1 MTHARKMLAAMVCV
15 VASGVTAAAST
26 VAVFESATGTAT
38 AAAPSPGPASATLTS
53 SQTLASSASTTS
65 TAAAETSRNAALS
78 ARLDVIADRA
88 GALSRLNTLIVARN
102 GSIVL
107 ERGYRGAQ
115 LEAPINIKSASK
127 VIVSALV
134 GRAIDEGL
142 IANVDA
148 SIRPLLAKRLTDD
161 TNPRLG
167 EISVED
173 LLTMRAGLERT
184 SGPNYGRWIA
194 SRNWVG
200 YIVSRPFVDE
210 PGGRMLYST
219 GSSHLLSAILTDAS
233 RRSTLQLAQRW
244 LGDPLG
250 IRFAGW
256 DRDPQGVYLGGNNM
270 AISPRALF
278 AFGDMMR
285 AGGIN
290 ARGERVLSEAWIK
303 ASWTPRTQSQFT
315 GDAYG
320 YGWFIAE
327 AAGHPVYYAWGYGG
341 QLLYVVPTLGLTV
354 VMTSDPNQPSGSDGY
369 LQQLHTLFEQEIV
382 AAVIAEPVMP

>member
-1 MTHARKMLAAMVCV
+1 MTHARKMLTAMVCL

-26 VAVFESATGTAT
+26 LVVAESATHTAT
-38 AAAPSPGPASATLTS
+38 AAPPSPSAASATLAS
-53 SQTLASSASTTS
+53 SPALTSSASTTS
-65 TAAAETSRNAALS
+65 SAAAETSRNTALS

-115 LEAPINIKSASK
+115 LDAPVNIKSASK

-142 IANVDA
+142 IANVGA
-148 SIRPLLAKRLTDD
+148 SIRPLLTKRLPGDA
-161 TNPRLG
+161 NPRLG

-194 SRNWVG
+194 SRDWVG

-244 LGDPLG
+244 LGDPLD

-270 AISPRALF
+270 AMSPRALF

-320 YGWFIAE
+320 YGWFITE

-369 LQQLHTLFEQEIV
+369 LQQLHTLFEQDIV
-382 AAVIAEPVMP
+382 GAVIAEPVVP

>member
-1 MTHARKMLAAMVCV
+1 MTHARKMLAAILCV
-15 VASGVTAAAST
+15 VASGVTAAST
-26 VAVFESATGTAT
+26 VVVSESATGTA
-38 AAAPSPGPASATLTS
+38 AAASSPSPASATLAS
-53 SQTLASSASTTS
+53 SQAPTSSASTTS

-115 LEAPINIKSASK
+115 LDAPVNIKSASK

-142 IANVDA
+142 IANVGA
-148 SIRPLLAKRLTDD
+148 SIRPLLTKRLPGDA
-161 TNPRLG
+161 NPRLG

-194 SRNWVG
+194 SRDWVG

-244 LGDPLG
+244 LGDPLD

-270 AISPRALF
+270 AMSPRALF

-320 YGWFIAE
+320 YGWFITE

-369 LQQLHTLFEQEIV
+369 LQQLHTLFEQDIV
-382 AAVIAEPVMP
+382 GAVIAEPVVP

>member
-1 MTHARKMLAAMVCV
+1 MTHARKMLAAMLCV
-15 VASGVTAAAST
+15 VASGVTAAST
-26 VAVFESATGTAT
+26 VVVSESATGTAT
-38 AAAPSPGPASATLTS
+38 AAASSPSPASATLAS
-53 SQTLASSASTTS
+53 SQAPTSSASATS

-88 GALSRLNTLIVARN
+88 GALTRLNTLIVARN

-115 LEAPINIKSASK
+115 LDAPVNIKSASK

-142 IANVDA
+142 IASVGA
-148 SIRPLLAKRLTDD
+148 SIRPLLAKRLPGDA
-161 TNPRLG
+161 NPRLG

-194 SRNWVG
+194 SRDWVG

-244 LGDPLG
+244 LGEPLG

-270 AISPRALF
+270 AMSPRALF

-285 AGGIN
+285 AGGVN

-320 YGWFIAE
+320 YGWFIAD

-369 LQQLHTLFEQEIV
+369 LQQLHTLFEQDIV
-382 AAVIAEPVMP
+382 GAVIAEPVTP

>member
-1 MTHARKMLAAMVCV
+1 MTHARKMLAAILCV

-26 VAVFESATGTAT
+26 VVVSESATGTAT
-38 AAAPSPGPASATLTS
+38 AAPPSPSAASATLAS
-53 SQTLASSASTTS
+53 SQALTSSASTTS
-65 TAAAETSRNAALS
+65 SAAAETRLNTALS

-115 LEAPINIKSASK
+115 LDAPVNIKSASK

-142 IANVDA
+142 IANVGA
-148 SIRPLLAKRLTDD
+148 SIRPLLTKRLPGD

-194 SRNWVG
+194 SRDWVG

-244 LGDPLG
+244 LGDPLD

-270 AISPRALF
+270 AMSPRALF

-285 AGGIN
+285 AGGVN

-320 YGWFIAE
+320 YGWFITE

-382 AAVIAEPVMP
+382 GAVIAEPVGP

>member
-1 MTHARKMLAAMVCV
+1 MTHARKMLAAILCV

-26 VAVFESATGTAT
+26 VVVSESVTGTAT
-38 AAAPSPGPASATLTS
+38 AAPPSPSAASATLAS
-53 SQTLASSASTTS
+53 SQALTSSASTTS
-65 TAAAETSRNAALS
+65 SAAAETRLNTALS

-115 LEAPINIKSASK
+115 LDAPVNIKSASK

-134 GRAIDEGL
+134 GRAINEGL
-142 IANVDA
+142 IANVGA
-148 SIRPLLAKRLTDD
+148 SIRPLLTKRLPGDA
-161 TNPRLG
+161 NPRLG

-194 SRNWVG
+194 SRDWVG

-244 LGDPLG
+244 LGDPLD

-270 AISPRALF
+270 AMSPRALF

-285 AGGIN
+285 AGGVN

-382 AAVIAEPVMP
+382 GAVIAEPVGP

>member
-1 MTHARKMLAAMVCV
+1 MTHARKMLAAILCV
-15 VASGVTAAAST
+15 GASGVTAAAST
-26 VAVFESATGTAT
+26 VVVSESATGTAT
-38 AAAPSPGPASATLTS
+38 AAPPSPSAASATLAS
-53 SQTLASSASTTS
+53 SQALTSSASTTS
-65 TAAAETSRNAALS
+65 SAAAETRLNTALS

-115 LEAPINIKSASK
+115 LEAPVNIKSASK

-270 AISPRALF
+270 AMSPRALF

>member
-1 MTHARKMLAAMVCV
+1 MTHARKMLTAMVCL

-26 VAVFESATGTAT
+26 LVVAASATDTAT
-38 AAAPSPGPASATLTS
+38 AASPSPSAASATLAS
-53 SQTLASSASTTS
+53 SPAPTSSASTTS
-65 TAAAETSRNAALS
+65 SAAAETSRNTALS

-115 LEAPINIKSASK
+115 LDAPVNIKSASK

-142 IANVDA
+142 IANVGA
-148 SIRPLLAKRLTDD
+148 SIRPLLTRRLPGDA
-161 TNPRLG
+161 NARLA

-194 SRNWVG
+194 SRDWVG

-244 LGDPLG
+244 LGDPLD

-270 AISPRALF
+270 AMSPRALF

-285 AGGIN
+285 AGGVN

-320 YGWFIAE
+320 YGWFITE

-369 LQQLHTLFEQEIV
+369 LQQLHTLFEQDIV
-382 AAVIAEPVMP
+382 GAVIAEPVVP

>member
-26 VAVFESATGTAT
+26 VMVSESATGTAT
-38 AAAPSPGPASATLTS
+38 AAAPSPSPASATLT
-53 SQTLASSASTTS
+53 SSASTTS

-88 GALSRLNTLIVARN
+88 GALTRLNTLIVARN

-115 LEAPINIKSASK
+115 LDAPVNIKSASK

-142 IANVDA
+142 IASVGA
-148 SIRPLLAKRLTDD
+148 SIRPLLAKRLPGDA
-161 TNPRLG
+161 NPRLG

-194 SRNWVG
+194 SRDWVG

-244 LGDPLG
+244 LGEPLG

-270 AISPRALF
+270 ALSARALF

-285 AGGIN
+285 AGGVN

-320 YGWFIAE
+320 YGWFITE

-341 QLLYVVPTLGLTV
+341 QLLYVVPTLGLIV

-369 LQQLHTLFEQEIV
+369 LQQLHTLFEQDIV
-382 AAVIAEPVMP
+382 GAVIAEPVVP

>member
-1 MTHARKMLAAMVCV
+1 
-15 VASGVTAAAST
+15 
-26 VAVFESATGTAT
+26 
-38 AAAPSPGPASATLTS
+38 
-53 SQTLASSASTTS
+53 
-65 TAAAETSRNAALS
+65 
-78 ARLDVIADRA
+78 
-88 GALSRLNTLIVARN
+88 
-102 GSIVL
+102 
-107 ERGYRGAQ
+107 
-115 LEAPINIKSASK
+115 
-127 VIVSALV
+127 
-134 GRAIDEGL
+134 
-142 IANVDA
+142 
-148 SIRPLLAKRLTDD
+148 
-161 TNPRLG
+161 
-167 EISVED
+167 
-173 LLTMRAGLERT
+173 MRAGLERT

-194 SRNWVG
+194 SRDWVG

-233 RRSTLQLAQRW
+233 GRSTLQLAQRW
-244 LGDPLG
+244 LGEPMG

-270 AISPRALF
+270 ALSARALF

-285 AGGIN
+285 AGGVN

-320 YGWFIAE
+320 YGWFITE

-369 LQQLHTLFEQEIV
+369 LQQLHTLFEQDIV
-382 AAVIAEPVMP
+382 GAMIAEPVVP

>member
-1 MTHARKMLAAMVCV
+1 MTHARKMLAAMLCV
-15 VASGVTAAAST
+15 VASGVTAAST
-26 VAVFESATGTAT
+26 VVLSESATGTAT
-38 AAAPSPGPASATLTS
+38 AAASSPSPPSA
-53 SQTLASSASTTS
+53 TLASSQAPTSSASATS

-88 GALSRLNTLIVARN
+88 GALTRLNTLIVARN

-115 LEAPINIKSASK
+115 LDAPVNIKSASK

-142 IANVDA
+142 IANVGD
-148 SIRPLLAKRLTDD
+148 SIRPLLAKRLPGDA
-161 TNPRLG
+161 NPRLG

-194 SRNWVG
+194 SRDWVG
-200 YIVSRPFVDE
+200 YIVSRSFVDE

-244 LGDPLG
+244 LGEPLG

-270 AISPRALF
+270 AMSPRALF

-285 AGGIN
+285 AGGVN

-320 YGWFIAE
+320 YGWFIAD

-369 LQQLHTLFEQEIV
+369 LQQLHTLFEQDIV
-382 AAVIAEPVMP
+382 GAVIAEPVTP